1 MEEDRIKW
9 NVKHAKKTELH
20 PVDTFLLHNK
30 YALKPGKA
38 LDIACGRGR
47 NSFFLASMG
56 FHITA
61 TDIADVA
68 LESIKSH
75 VAEKQHRIEIL
86 EGDLDEPDFLLTAAP
101 FDSIV
106 CINFK
111 PGISLLQ
118 LIPQLLNENG
128 VFLWCSFNDL
138 QAIINDF
145 PLEKALHKN
154 EFIDWWPSMR
164 LLKYE
169 RFTDET
175 GQRDGYIFQKN
186 PDIVQ

>member
-1 MEEDRIKW
+1 L
-9 NVKHAKKTELH
+9 V
-20 PVDTFLLHNK
+20 HNK
-30 YALKPGKA
+30 YSLKPGKA

-75 VAEKQHRIEIL
+75 IAREYHQIEIM
-86 EGDLDEPDFLLTAAP
+86 EGDLDEPDFLLSAAP
-101 FDSIV
+101 FDSII

-111 PGISLLQ
+111 PGNNLLQ
-118 LIPQLLNENG
+118 LIPQLLSENG

-154 EFIDWWPSMR
+154 EFIEQWPTMR

-186 PDIVQ
+186 PDIVP